1 MPQLDVATFAPQ
13 LIWLAITF
21 ILLYVLMAKVALP
34 RVADVL
40 EERSKRIE
48 GNLDKA
54 QALKQEAEAARAAY
68 EKAVAESRAKAN
80 TLTAGAADRAAK
92 EAAERQHALAAKLA
106 EQGRETEERIA
117 GARAKAL
124 ESTHAIAADVAR
136 EAIRKLLGRE
146 VDDASAQAAVK
157 SVIAKA
163 H

>member
-21 ILLYVLMAKVALP
+21 LLLYLLMAKVALP
-34 RVADVL
+34 RVGAVL
-40 EERSKRIE
+40 EERAKRIE
-48 GNLDKA
+48 GNLEKA
-54 QALKQEAEAARAAY
+54 EALKREAEAAREAY

-80 TLTAGAADRAAK
+80 TLTAQAAERAAK
-92 EAAERQHALAAKLA
+92 EAAERQQALAASLA
-106 EQGRETEERIA
+106 AKGRETEERIA

-124 ESTHAIAADVAR
+124 ESTNTIAADVAR
-136 EAIRKLLGRE
+136 EAVRKLLGRE

-163 H
+163 